1 MIIKVMKN
9 NYYQT
14 SSRLDMIIKVVKN
27 NYYQAS
33 SGLDMIIKVNL
44 KNDRSLSE
52 SETRHDN

>member
-1 MIIKVMKN
+1 MKN